1 MIQLIDPALDA
12 YSEKHSH
19 QPIPLLQEL
28 ETYTYNHC
36 KWPQMVTGSLQGALL
51 RMLVQL
57 TQAKRILEVGLF
69 TGYSALTMAEVLPE
83 DGTITSCEIDEE
95 NAKVARSFIDRSPH
109 GNKINIHMGPAL
121 ETIAGLEG
129 PYDLIFLDADKEN
142 YCHYYDNLLPILRP
156 GGLLVADN
164 VLWSGKVLEPKEET
178 DHAVVAFNDKVS
190 NDPGVEVVL
199 LTIRDGVSL
208 IRKK

>member
-19 QPIPLLQEL
+19 QAIPLLQEL
-28 ETYTYNHC
+28 EAYTYGHC

-57 TQAKRILEVGLF
+57 THAKRILEIGLF
-69 TGYSALTMAEVLPE
+69 TGYSALTMAEVLPQ

-95 NAKVARSFIDRSPH
+95 NANVARSFIDRSPH
-109 GNKINIHMGPAL
+109 GNKIDIRMGPAL
-121 ETIAGLEG
+121 DTIAGLNG
-129 PYDLIFLDADKEN
+129 PFDLIFLDADKEN
-142 YCHYYDNLLPILRP
+142 YCSYYDQLIPILRP
-156 GGLLVADN
+156 GGLLIADN
-164 VLWSGKVLEPKEET
+164 VLWSGRVLEPKEET
-178 DHAVVAFNDKVS
+178 DHAIVAFNDKVS
-190 NDPGVEVVL
+190 NDPAVEVVL
-199 LTIRDGVSL
+199 LTVRDGISL